1 MEPFLTGG
9 HRHNRVTLWK
19 MFTIS
24 VSFPVAFFL
33 DIQIETEDSETVKK
47 QRLTRT
53 STVSPNICSAATLS
67 VLWSLPTV
75 AVSWVIQ
82 VMFTLRP
89 VIGWIHCR
97 MRGRMEPSQMIYVTA
112 VILYIYAQNN
122 RSRLFHHK
130 PYKHTVQ
137 TSCQTCRVSLS

>member
-1 MEPFLTGG
+1 MTGG
-9 HRHNRVTLWK
+9 HKHNRVTLWK

-89 VIGWIHCR
+89 VIG
-97 MRGRMEPSQMIYVTA
+97 
-112 VILYIYAQNN
+112 
-122 RSRLFHHK
+122 
-130 PYKHTVQ
+130 
-137 TSCQTCRVSLS
+137 